1 MTTLTDKDSILEQ
14 LANGNKLTS
23 YRRVITID
31 LTTNTKEETYQ
42 ATVDKLIMPN
52 QDADDELARAWLDK
66 YTPDYTTIS
75 IKGRGGM
82 LATLPYSQKT
92 CCQRYLE
99 FLIIKS

>member
-14 LANGNKLTS
+14 LANGNKLTT

-31 LTTNTKEETYQ
+31 LTANTKTETYQ
-42 ATVDKLIMPN
+42 ATVEKLIMP
-52 QDADDELARAWLDK
+52 QADADDELARAWLDK

-82 LATLPYSQKT
+82 LATLPYSQKDM
-92 CCQRYLE
+92 LPKILGI
-99 FLIIKS
+99 FNH